1 MSQHPVRFILTDIE
15 GTTTSISFVS
25 DELFPYFRENISE
38 LLSMRNLSVVKEAFD
53 ETVSLAH
60 SADGISLSSDE
71 EIIETLYRWSEED
84 RKLTPLKTL
93 QGILWE
99 KGYLDGTLKGHL
111 YDDVAAKLNE
121 WNAKGIGLGVFSSG
135 SMAAQKLLFG
145 HSVAGDLTPLFSH
158 FFDTTAG
165 GKREIT
171 TYRTISSKLLLP
183 PENILFLSDIT
194 EELEAAKEAGYQ
206 TVQLL
211 RPGTVKNWERVA
223 ADFNE
228 VVV

>member
-1 MSQHPVRFILTDIE
+1 MSNPVRFILTDIE
-15 GTTTSISFVS
+15 GTTTAISFVA
-25 DELFPYFRENISE
+25 DELFPYFRKNIGD
-38 LLSMRNLSVVKEAFD
+38 LLQLKDLSVVKEAFD

-60 SADGISLSSDE
+60 SADGISLSSGE
-71 EIIETLYRWSEED
+71 EIIETLRRWSIED
-84 RKLTPLKTL
+84 RKITPLKTL

-111 YDDVAAKLNE
+111 YDDVAPKLKA
-121 WNAKGIGLGVFSSG
+121 WHAAGIGLGVFSSG

-145 HSVAGDLTPLFSH
+145 NSVAGDLTPLFSH

-171 TYRTISSKLLLP
+171 TYRTISSKLLIP
-183 PENILFLSDIT
+183 AENILFLSDIR

-206 TVQLL
+206 TIQLL
-211 RPGTVKNWERVA
+211 RPGTEKSWEQVA
-223 ADFNE
+223 ADFTE
-228 VVV
+228 ISI

>member
-121 WNAKGIGLGVFSSG
+121 WNVMGIGLGVFSSG

>member
-1 MSQHPVRFILTDIE
+1 MSNPVRFILTDIE
-15 GTTTSISFVS
+15 GTTTAISFVA
-25 DELFPYFRENISE
+25 DELFPYFRKNIGD
-38 LLSMRNLSVVKEAFD
+38 LLQLKDLSVVKEAFD

-71 EIIETLYRWSEED
+71 EIIETLRRWSIED
-84 RKLTPLKTL
+84 RKITPLKTL

-111 YDDVAAKLNE
+111 YDDVAPKLKA
-121 WNAKGIGLGVFSSG
+121 WHAAGIGLGVFSSG

-145 HSVAGDLTPLFSH
+145 NSVAGDLTPLFSH

-165 GKREIT
+165 GTREIT
-171 TYRTISSKLLLP
+171 TYRTISSKLLIP
-183 PENILFLSDIT
+183 AENILFLSDIR

-206 TVQLL
+206 TIQLL
-211 RPGTVKNWERVA
+211 RPGTEKAWEQVA
-223 ADFNE
+223 ADFTE
-228 VVV
+228 ISI